1 MIERNLKPEVLV
13 KSRNLVE
20 SDAIEISIQD
30 NGTGIPQDILDK
42 IFNPFFTTKPQGQGT
57 GIGLYFAHDL
67 IVDKNGGQIKVDTE
81 LGAYT
86 TFTVILPKNVA

>member
-1 MIERNLKPEVLV
+1 M
-13 KSRNLVE
+13 E

-30 NGTGIPQDILDK
+30 NGIGIPQNILDK

-67 IVDKNGGQIKVDTE
+67 IVDKNGGQIKVDSK

-86 TFTVILPKNVA
+86 TFTVILPKNVV